1 MTDEPQAD
9 SIPTPPTPRSI
20 PRIVIGAI
28 LIGLTSGVVGLLVGA
43 TIGGN
48 MADDFR
54 FAGNRGYE
62 ATGVLGAL
70 IGLAV
75 GIVGG
80 AIALAC
86 LPRKNKPS

>member
-9 SIPTPPTPRSI
+9 NMPLSRPPRSI

-28 LIGLTSGVVGLLVGA
+28 LIGLVCAVVGLLVGS

-48 MADDFR
+48 MANDFR

-70 IGLAV
+70 IGLAIGV
-75 GIVGG
+75 VGG
-80 AIALAC
+80 AIAFAC
-86 LPRKNKPS
+86 LPRK